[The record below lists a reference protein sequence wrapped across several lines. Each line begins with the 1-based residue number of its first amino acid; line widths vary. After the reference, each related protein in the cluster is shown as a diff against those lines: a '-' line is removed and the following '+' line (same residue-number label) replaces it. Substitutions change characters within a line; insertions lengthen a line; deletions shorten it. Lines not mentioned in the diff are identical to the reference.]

1 MRVQRSSDKWIEPI
15 LLVESFK
22 LVPRTL
28 DEGPRQKSGKLRL
41 IWHLLW
47 RENQNCSDQ
56 KTVLKGE
63 LLIWRTKN
71 QSRGP
76 RYTPSQ
82 GFNLLHMSP
91 NWVLGNWTLDP
102 SSQVGLMVF
111 HCKTPF
117 DSLWGEP
124 QSAKCKVLDIWCKVQ
139 TCLIQHPRP

>member
-1 MRVQRSSDKWIEPI
+1 MAPALER
-15 LLVESFK
+15 
-22 LVPRTL
+22 
-28 DEGPRQKSGKLRL
+28 KS
-41 IWHLLW
+41 
-47 RENQNCSDQ
+47 NCSDQ

-111 HCKTPF
+111 HCKTLLTPYEENHNQHVGH
-117 DSLWGEP
+117 LV
-124 QSAKCKVLDIWCKVQ
+124 QSANMFDPTSQALA
-139 TCLIQHPRP
+139 